1 MDFMST
7 QTVVNLARAFAG
19 ESQARNRY
27 CFYADQAAR
36 DGLYALEE
44 LIREIARNEYA
55 HAKVFFD
62 HIATHAPSVV
72 DNINLD
78 SGYPFQILDTTQN
91 MLFAS
96 KGEHDEGHEI
106 YPKFAEIAKEEGFPE
121 IAASFTM
128 ISKIELQHEHI
139 FVQLHEQLKNGTM
152 YKSQTPIT
160 WKCAYCGH
168 THSLTEPWQVC
179 PVCGRGRGYVQ
190 IHLSTTK

>member
-1 MDFMST
+1 
-7 QTVVNLARAFAG
+7 
-19 ESQARNRY
+19 
-27 CFYADQAAR
+27 
-36 DGLYALEE
+36 
-44 LIREIARNEYA
+44 
-55 HAKVFFD
+55 
-62 HIATHAPSVV
+62 
-72 DNINLD
+72 
-78 SGYPFQILDTTQN
+78 
-91 MLFAS
+91 
-96 KGEHDEGHEI
+96 
-106 YPKFAEIAKEEGFPE
+106 
-121 IAASFTM
+121 M